1 MGKADKLKSTHNE
14 EIKIICT
21 IGPATED
28 AEKIKGLADAG
39 MNIARCNFSHGSH
52 EEHGRKFARI
62 REINEKFGKD
72 IKIMLDTKGP
82 DIRLRTFENGEINVK
97 PGDIF
102 SLYCDQ
108 DDRIGNQQ
116 GVAISH
122 PDLYKYVK
130 PGDTVLICN
139 GLIISKV
146 QEVKAENKEIVLKIE
161 NSGKMANKKSMA
173 VPGVDVHL
181 QFLRPE
187 DVADLKFG
195 VEQKVDLIAA
205 SFVNK
210 AEDIREMRTIVGDM
224 PIIAKIESIQGV
236 NNLDEILEEVDGIMV
251 ARGDLGVEYP
261 LEKLPTVQKMIIK
274 KCNEKNKFVVVATEM
289 MLNMMQKPRPT
300 RAETSDVANAVY
312 DGTDAIMT
320 SEETAMG
327 DFPIETIQYM
337 RKIANEAWN
346 QKYGK

>member
-1 MGKADKLKSTHNE
+1 MESTNKK

-21 IGPATED
+21 IGPATEEVD
-28 AEKIKGLADAG
+28 KIKGLADAG

-52 EEHGRKFARI
+52 EEHGRKFARV
-62 REINEKFGKD
+62 REVNEKFGKD

-82 DIRLRTFENGEINVK
+82 DIRLRTFENGSIMVN

-130 PGDTVLICN
+130 PGDTILICN

-146 QEVKAENKEIVLKIE
+146 QEVKGTEIVLKIE
-161 NSGKMANKKSMA
+161 VGGKISNKKSMA

-187 DVADLKFG
+187 DIEDLKFG

-210 AEDIREMRTIVGDM
+210 AEDIREMRKITGAT
-224 PIIAKIESIQGV
+224 PIIAKIESVQAV
-236 NNLDEILEEVDGIMV
+236 ENLDEIIAEADGIMV

-261 LEKLPTVQKMIIK
+261 LEKLPTVQKTIIK
-274 KCNEKNKFVVVATEM
+274 KCNAANKFVVVATEM
-289 MLNMMQKPRPT
+289 MLNMMQKPRPS
-300 RAETSDVANAVY
+300 RAETTDVANAVY
-312 DGTDAIMT
+312 DGTDAVMT

-327 DFPIETIQYM
+327 NFPVETIQYM
-337 RKIANEAWN
+337 RKITNEAWS
-346 QKYGK
+346 QKNK

>member
-1 MGKADKLKSTHNE
+1 MESNNQK

-21 IGPATED
+21 IGPATEEAD
-28 AEKIKGLADAG
+28 KIKGLADAG
-39 MNIARCNFSHGSH
+39 MAIARCNFSHGSH
-52 EEHGRKFARI
+52 EEHGRKFAKV
-62 REINEKFGKD
+62 REVNEKYGKD

-82 DIRLRTFENGEINVK
+82 DIRLRTFENGEVTVQ

-102 SLYCDQ
+102 SLYCDE
-108 DDRIGNQQ
+108 RVGNQQ
-116 GVAISH
+116 GVSISH

-130 PGDTVLICN
+130 AGDTVLICN
-139 GLIISKV
+139 GLIVTKV
-146 QEVKAENKEIVLKIE
+146 QEVKGKEIVLKIE
-161 NSGKMANKKSMA
+161 VGGKMSDKKSMA

-210 AEDIREMRTIVGDM
+210 AEDIREMRKITGAT
-224 PIIAKIESIQGV
+224 PIIAKIESVQAV
-236 NNLDEILEEVDGIMV
+236 ENLDEIIAEADGIMV

-274 KCNEKNKFVVVATEM
+274 KCNAANKFVVVATEM
-289 MLNMMQKPRPT
+289 MLNMMQKPRPS
-300 RAETSDVANAVY
+300 RAETTDVANAVY
-312 DGTDAIMT
+312 DGTDAVMT

-327 DFPIETIQYM
+327 QFPIETIQFM
-337 RKIANEAWN
+337 RKITNEAWN
-346 QKYGK
+346 QKNNK

>member
-1 MGKADKLKSTHNE
+1 MESTNKK

-21 IGPATED
+21 IGPATEEVD
-28 AEKIKGLADAG
+28 KIKGLADAG

-52 EEHGRKFARI
+52 EEHGRKFARV
-62 REINEKFGKD
+62 REVNEKFGKD

-82 DIRLRTFENGEINVK
+82 DIRLRTFENGSIMVN

-130 PGDTVLICN
+130 PGDTILICN

-146 QEVKAENKEIVLKIE
+146 QEVKAENKEIVVKIE
-161 NSGKMANKKSMA
+161 NSGKMADKKSMA

-187 DVADLKFG
+187 DVEDLKFG

-210 AEDIREMRTIVGDM
+210 AEDIREMRKITGKT
-224 PIIAKIESIQGV
+224 PIIAKIESVQAV
-236 NNLDEILEEVDGIMV
+236 ENLDEIIAEADGIMV

-261 LEKLPTVQKMIIK
+261 LEKLPTIQKIIIK
-274 KCNEKNKFVVVATEM
+274 KCNAANKFVVVATEM
-289 MLNMMQKPRPT
+289 MLNMMQKPRPS

-312 DGTDAIMT
+312 DGTDAVMT

-327 DFPIETIQYM
+327 NYPVETIQYM
-337 RKIANEAWN
+337 RKITNEAWN
-346 QKYGK
+346 YKNNK